1 MNRIRKQPQ
10 PQSQRGISVLE
21 MIIVISTIT
30 ILLAFAFV
38 GVTRARASLR
48 LSGAIR
54 EFGAY
59 IEKARVDSIRRH
71 ADTLAQGA
79 GVSINNDRASYVVS
93 IDFDGNGTL
102 DNRTIQMPT
111 GIRFRTVEAIAFD
124 GRGRTWSTVNG
135 VTTSHAQVSISMTN
149 GTTSTSADVTG
160 SGDVTIDSRVFDDAV
175 PQVNLKVNSL
185 SSTSGSAL
193 SSGGITSTG
202 TDSSGAVDQTATSTP
217 TPTPTPT
224 ATPTPTPTPTATPT
238 PARTPSPTPT
248 PVQCTLTAA
257 PGSVTLSVD
266 GTTDVV

>member
-21 MIIVISTIT
+21 MIIVMSTIT
-30 ILLAFAFV
+30 ILVAFAFV
-38 GVTRARASLR
+38 GITRARASLR

-102 DNRTIQMPT
+102 DTRTIPLPD

-124 GRGRTWSTVNG
+124 WRGPTWSTVAG

-185 SSTSGSAL
+185 SSTSGSAP

-202 TDSSGAVDQTATSTP
+202 TDSSGAVDQ
-217 TPTPTPT
+217 
-224 ATPTPTPTPTATPT
+224 
-238 PARTPSPTPT
+238 
-248 PVQCTLTAA
+248 
-257 PGSVTLSVD
+257 
-266 GTTDVV
+266 